1 MITLSDFKQK
11 YFHELNGLSE
21 DEIKHYYSVY
31 LEDPF
36 EFNSDMI
43 G

>member
-1 MITLSDFKQK
+1 MLTLNDFKQK
-11 YFHELNGLSE
+11 YSQELNGLSE
-21 DEIKHYYSVY
+21 DEIKNYYSVY